1 MDNGFPILDAFNDD
15 QAFERHFESLLD
27 DASNQL
33 PDLDSGVLG
42 DTGTHGVSHTV
53 DGLDALGQDLFD
65 SPSLVS
71 NSNLPH
77 GSYSLPSPGGPM
89 LTSHKHHNQS
99 YGPGSVGS
107 QPPPSPAHSVP
118 QSPMGGHTPSVPPSP
133 YAHPM
138 QSPASV
144 PPPPSPAQHHFSVPS
159 PAQPMSPVTHL
170 QMKSPAPLPPPQSP
184 ANILYAKSPAPH
196 MPPQSPSNQ
205 NLRCSTTPGPPVLSP
220 QPMPAPQTQTT
231 NPIFLNAPS
240 PSGPIFS
247 GPSLVSG
254 TVLTSNQLGMQPIQL
269 HPSGNLVSG
278 AQPMFQFQIQPNVS
292 MQSLATS
299 SQSTKIQP
307 VASQTI
313 PITPNKGK
321 QPQLL
326 PKPSGSI
333 SNSPQSVAPRPKPGG
348 PVTSAM
354 TMTSPST
361 SNQQQQPL
369 IINQNGLISNVQQS
383 QGQVFMGQ
391 MMTPG
396 GAGTAP
402 LLIQQPQGNMM
413 ILRPG
418 APTMQSMQAAP
429 TLVPIQNGMG
439 GQIFVQQA
447 PQQTGIMPN
456 VKLITP
462 QGRMQMQHIQTPQG
476 PKLIAVPIGQTLIQG
491 PNGQILTQ
499 GQNIITNNSSG
510 GMQINANGQIQF
522 QAAPNMALSSAPM
535 FSTTSQGYTLQATM
549 ASCQPQIIYSS
560 PSFVSSS
567 STSSTGGVTTV
578 MSSLQPINSL
588 NSMNNSNLI
597 TSQSVIQP
605 NKSLDTTTTHPAMQM
620 PVSPTKKK
628 KSKKKKKD
636 EDPPAQS
643 TPQVQSQKAVD
654 LGALMKDVGLDFGD
668 DFGFGVDQSSNS
680 NNLNESSQNLNN
692 SLNSSI
698 GSSSSD
704 LENDIGNI
712 SIPAPPVIQP
722 PEQVPVSVPQISFA
736 QIPQPQFQAPQ
747 LATSQIGTQ
756 QIVSNTPLQGMRLA
770 NPIISPQVAPQINS
784 NTAAQSLQLVQGPD
798 GNFILQ
804 TNPSQGILGGQPVEV
819 NTGSAA
825 NTAAATQNPQQNTT
839 TTAITSQAQK
849 SSPRAPARSRTAAD
863 PNRTPLFEDETLPS
877 GWHRKVS
884 QRKSGASAGRY
895 EVFIIGPTGKRFRS
909 RNELKSFFEKTHE
922 TQLNPDDFDF
932 STFGRNNPKGTG
944 PAVVQTASSTVV
956 SQSNQHRQA
965 TAAASVI
972 VTTTPSVVQS
982 MPSVLQ
988 NTTPISTASAL
999 MGSMGSSSSLSES
1012 ELIKNLE
1019 NSAMASVAAARAL
1032 ETGTQGLPPRNSLLQ
1047 NIQQP
1052 LPQSS
1057 LSGNGM
1063 NSASSL
1069 NLPQHPPT
1077 LPQQPLAPIPQQIRQ
1092 SNAPPQP
1099 LLMPPSNSQLVKQ
1112 QPPTPLSADME
1123 DAESQISQL
1132 LESLQKQQGP
1142 SVKNEP
1148 DKMSEFFDSIAG
1160 PKTTGQPMP
1169 QAIGRIRSQSG
1180 SISMSPEPP
1189 VITTTTKT
1197 SETFT
1202 KPPRFFNENVGSPSM
1217 PVLTPQVPISE
1228 HNRQPH
1234 DTSFQNKYLDNLA
1247 RTQISDKRSR
1257 SRNES
1262 GPLINSPNG
1271 MPLLSPTTGIM
1282 HSPHAPDQSASPRP
1296 NAIVQNHLSKANA
1309 SSGVIQQVPRSES
1322 QAQNTNVGPGGPPN
1336 VTVQSSAQGASGS
1349 GMGGP
1354 GSQLRALQH
1363 LPPNTRLHQG
1373 PNGQPMIQ
1381 RIQTIELS
1389 QQMQQQ
1395 YKILAQK
1402 IANIEQRPLKTPKD
1416 EADLAELQ
1424 AKQHQILSTGRP
1436 VFGQQQNAVINPPAQ
1451 PNISGPHPST
1461 LPTVMP
1467 KNQTLSVKYPHQ
1479 EIPNI
1484 SQTSQLAPNHLQQL
1498 NQNVPGQIRP
1508 GTGTGVPPLT
1518 DHQKKIVAEFKA
1530 KIAKF
1535 PPQEQSA
1542 FIAQNKVNLIKQLNF
1557 QPNQLRILQN
1567 GQPQP
1572 PVQIRPPQLLQPHP
1586 TSDPL
1591 RPVQPVIIGCQVVQ
1605 PNSMPQILP
1614 VTVNPT
1620 PHMPQTLP
1628 NPIPVEILPEPI
1640 PVRRP
1645 SMPPID
1651 KTKKIAWVESQIKN
1665 DQQEAVNPK
1674 YRTPFR
1680 GREDACKRLL
1690 RYHVFDESTMD
1701 VNDLVKAD
1709 LDFDKKS
1716 ETLLSRYHSNL
1727 SKYHCLL
1734 LDESIRLCSSSSEAM
1749 LGRMW
1754 VADERAALARE
1765 KEEFRQV
1772 CSKLDEL
1779 SSKESLT
1786 CEEKLEQ
1793 SKLLVAVEPDF
1804 PPFPDSWASKYEQVT
1819 GKSWDAYKQ
1828 KNRKKSS
1835 HSYNAD
1841 SHSIDSDEEP
1851 PIEIKR
1857 EPEIVVKKEIEM
1869 FDDHLE
1875 MGNRMRHQSNPNPGD
1890 LFSGNRSRNS
1900 SGAMSK
1906 KELRVSLTNVMDHP
1920 QVKRDLAESGSVIS
1934 SSSRPHSA
1942 ADLTSPDQNG
1952 SFVGLKFNRTM
1963 SGRWSASLKRDVPE
1977 DDNGEYNIMQM
1988 SKRMRE
1994 AHPMSKT
2001 ESQGSLS
2008 DDSEDEE
2015 FSLADVGGNN
2025 AAVRSML
2032 ENDDDMD
2039 DDEMQDELR
2048 FDNQSR
2054 TSFDHFDPSHMRL
2067 NGAFNS
2073 PSLGSEP
2080 RDTDSVQN
2088 AINSILD
2095 LHDRGGVQT
2104 PDDLKNLTGLLDSME
2119 SDPTR
2124 QSTQSYGQSDL

>member
-1 MDNGFPILDAFNDD
+1 VIL
-15 QAFERHFESLLD
+15 SLQRLFL
-27 DASNQL
+27 Q
-33 PDLDSGVLG
+33 DLDSGVLG
-42 DTGTHGVSHTV
+42 DTGTHGLSHNV

-65 SPSLVS
+65 SPCTP

-89 LTSHKHHNQS
+89 LTHQNNKHHNQS

-118 QSPMGGHTPSVPPSP
+118 QSPMGGHNHSVPPSP

-205 NLRCSTTPGPPVLSP
+205 NIRCSTTPGPPVLSP
-220 QPMPAPQTQTT
+220 QPMPAPQTHVTT
-231 NPIFLNAPS
+231 NSIFLSAPP

-269 HPSGNLVSG
+269 HPSGNIVSG
-278 AQPMFQFQIQPNVS
+278 AQPMFQFQIQPSVS

-333 SNSPQSVAPRPKPGG
+333 SNSIQSVAPRPIGAKPGG
-348 PVTSAM
+348 PATSAI

-361 SNQQQQPL
+361 SNQQQPL
-369 IINQNGLISNVQQS
+369 IINQSGLISNVQQG

-391 MMTPG
+391 MMAPA
-396 GAGTAP
+396 GASNAP

-418 APTMQSMQAAP
+418 APTMQAAP

-462 QGRMQMQHIQTPQG
+462 QGRMQMQHIQTPSG

-499 GQNIITNNSSG
+499 GQNIITNNTSG

-535 FSTTSQGYTLQATM
+535 FNTTSQAYTLQATQ
-549 ASCQPQIIYSS
+549 ASSQPQIIYST

-567 STSSTGGVTTV
+567 STSTGGVTTV
-578 MSSLQPINSL
+578 MSSIQPINSL
-588 NSMNNSNLI
+588 NSVNSSNLI
-597 TSQSVIQP
+597 TSQSVIQT
-605 NKSLDTTTTHPAMQM
+605 NQSLDTNPHPAMQM

-636 EDPPAQS
+636 EDPPLMK
-643 TPQVQSQKAVD
+643 PQANVD

-668 DFGFGVDQSSNS
+668 DFGFGGDQSNS
-680 NNLNESSQNLNN
+680 NNVDLNESSQNLNN
-692 SLNSSI
+692 SLNSSL

-722 PEQVPVSVPQISFA
+722 PEQVQVSVPQISFA
-736 QIPQPQFQAPQ
+736 QIPQPQFQPPQ
-747 LATSQIGTQ
+747 LVTSQIGTQ

-770 NPIISPQVAPQINS
+770 NPIINQPINS

-804 TNPSQGILGGQPVEV
+804 TNPAQGILGGQPVEV
-819 NTGSAA
+819 NTGSTV
-825 NTAAATQNPQQNTT
+825 NTAASQIPQQTTT
-839 TTAITSQAQK
+839 TTAITSQASK
-849 SSPRAPARSRTAAD
+849 SSPRAPARSRPAAD

-909 RNELKSFFEKTHE
+909 RNELKSFFEKTGE
-922 TQLNPDDFDF
+922 TKLNPDDFDF

-944 PAVVQTASSTVV
+944 NAVVHTASSTVV
-956 SQSNQHRQA
+956 SQNSQHRQA

-972 VTTTPSVVQS
+972 VTTTPSVVQT

-988 NTTPISTASAL
+988 NNPQLPSTPISSTSVGSL
-999 MGSMGSSSSLSES
+999 MGSLGSSSSLSES

-1052 LPQSS
+1052 LPQAS
-1057 LSGNGM
+1057 LSGGVM
-1063 NSASSL
+1063 SSASAL
-1069 NLPQHPPT
+1069 NLPQHPPI
-1077 LPQQPLAPIPQQIRQ
+1077 LPQTALAPNPQQIRQ
-1092 SNAPPQP
+1092 SNVQP
-1099 LLMPPSNSQLVKQ
+1099 LPHLLMPPSSSQMIK
-1112 QPPTPLSADME
+1112 QPPTTPLSADME

-1142 SVKNEP
+1142 AIKTEQ
-1148 DKMSEFFDSIAG
+1148 DKMSEFFDSLTG
-1160 PKTTGQPMP
+1160 PKATSQPMP

-1189 VITTTTKT
+1189 VITTASKP
-1197 SETFT
+1197 SESFP
-1202 KPPRFFNENVGSPSM
+1202 KPTRFFENVSSPSM

-1262 GPLINSPNG
+1262 GQGPLINSPNG

-1282 HSPHAPDQSASPRP
+1282 HSPHAHDQSASPRP
-1296 NAIVQNHLSKANA
+1296 NAIVQNHMSKSTPSA
-1309 SSGVIQQVPRSES
+1309 GVIQQVPRPDNQIQS
-1322 QAQNTNVGPGGPPN
+1322 TNIGPGGPPN
-1336 VTVQSSAQGASGS
+1336 VTVQSSVQASSGS

-1373 PNGQPMIQ
+1373 PNGQYMIQ
-1381 RIQTIELS
+1381 KIQTIELS
-1389 QQMQQQ
+1389 QPMQQR
-1395 YKILAQK
+1395 YKILAQQ
-1402 IANIEQRPLKTPKD
+1402 IATIEQKPLKTPQD

-1424 AKQHQILSTGRP
+1424 AKQHQVLSTGRP
-1436 VFGQQQNAVINPPAQ
+1436 VVGQQPSAVINPTAQ
-1451 PNISGPHPST
+1451 PNITGPGPHPAN

-1467 KNQTLSVKYPHQ
+1467 KNPAMPVRYPHQ
-1479 EIPNI
+1479 DMPPSNP
-1484 SQTSQLAPNHLQQL
+1484 QPSQLAPNHLQQL
-1498 NQNVPGQIRP
+1498 NQNIPGQVRP
-1508 GTGTGVPPLT
+1508 INNTGVPPLT
-1518 DHQKKIVAEFKA
+1518 DHQKKVVAEFKA
-1530 KIAKF
+1530 KIANL

-1542 FIAQNKVNLIKQLNF
+1542 FIAQNKLNLIKQLNF

-1567 GQPQP
+1567 GQPPPVSIRPQP
-1572 PVQIRPPQLLQPHP
+1572 PQILSPHP
-1586 TSDPL
+1586 STDPQ
-1591 RPVQPVIIGCQVVQ
+1591 RPVIVGCQVIQ
-1605 PNSMPQILP
+1605 PNTMPGIVP
-1614 VTVNPT
+1614 VTVNPI
-1620 PHMPQTLP
+1620 PHMPQPLP
-1628 NPIPVEILPEPI
+1628 NIIPVVIPEPI
-1640 PVRRP
+1640 QVRRP

-1651 KTKKIAWVESQIKN
+1651 KTKKIAWVESQIKK
-1665 DQQEAVNPK
+1665 DQQEAVNPN
-1674 YRTPFR
+1674 YSTPFR
-1680 GREDACKRLL
+1680 GKEDACKRLL
-1690 RYHVFDESTMD
+1690 RYHVFDEPTMNVD
-1701 VNDLVKAD
+1701 DLIQAD
-1709 LDFDKKS
+1709 TDFDKNS
-1716 ETLLSRYHSNL
+1716 ETLISRYHSNL

-1754 VADERAALARE
+1754 VADERASLARE

-1779 SSKESLT
+1779 NSKESLNF
-1786 CEEKLEQ
+1786 EDKLEQ
-1793 SKLLVAVEPDF
+1793 SKLLVAIEPDF
-1804 PPFPDSWASKYEQVT
+1804 PPFPDSWASKYEQIM
-1819 GKSWDAYKQ
+1819 GKPWETYKQ
-1828 KNRKKSS
+1828 RNRKKSS
-1835 HSYNAD
+1835 NSYNSD
-1841 SHSIDSDEEP
+1841 SHTSNSFEET

-1857 EPEIVVKKEIEM
+1857 EPEVHVKKEIEM
-1869 FDDHLE
+1869 FDDQPE
-1875 MGNRMRHQSNPNPGD
+1875 MGFRMRHQSNPNPPD
-1890 LFSGNRSRNS
+1890 LFSGNRSRNN
-1900 SGAMSK
+1900 SGAMGK

-1920 QVKRDLAESGSVIS
+1920 QVKKDLAETGSVLS

-1977 DDNGEYNIMQM
+1977 DDTGEYDIMQM
-1988 SKRMRE
+1988 SKRLRE
-1994 AHPMSKT
+1994 ATNQEKS

-2032 ENDDDMD
+2032 DDDDDEDDDMD

-2054 TSFDHFDPSHMRL
+2054 TSFDHFDTSHMRF
-2067 NGAFNS
+2067 NGAYPS
-2073 PSLGSEP
+2073 PNLGSEP
-2080 RDTDSVQN
+2080 RDNDSVQN

-2119 SDPTR
+2119 SDPSNSGNTAAN
-2124 QSTQSYGQSDL
+2124 SIL